1 MISIQPRTYN
11 EVLRLQKCYT
21 LASHYTDVTESEF
34 DQMYRFLNQ
43 SDENAV
49 IGNRH
54 VVSLVDQNKKIIRAF
69 SATASDDSFDRIEIT
84 NKDFVI
90 YPHVVSSGSDT
101 GGSSTNNNNNNNN
114 NNNS

>member
-54 VVSLVDQNKKIIRAF
+54 VVSLVDQNKKIIPFTQKMQGCYRR
-69 SATASDDSFDRIEIT
+69 TKR
-84 NKDFVI
+84 KQ
-90 YPHVVSSGSDT
+90 
-101 GGSSTNNNNNNNN
+101 
-114 NNNS
+114 